1 MKKYNTIYIY
11 IGEEEQDKIILE
23 KDWSYIY
30 YSIPFSF
37 PNAILEMEN
46 QFLLMIILALNHVIY
61 ISKFL

>member
-37 PNAILEMEN
+37 PNAILEAKIDGKSVSFDDN
-46 QFLLMIILALNHVIY
+46 TCIKSCY
-61 ISKFL
+61 